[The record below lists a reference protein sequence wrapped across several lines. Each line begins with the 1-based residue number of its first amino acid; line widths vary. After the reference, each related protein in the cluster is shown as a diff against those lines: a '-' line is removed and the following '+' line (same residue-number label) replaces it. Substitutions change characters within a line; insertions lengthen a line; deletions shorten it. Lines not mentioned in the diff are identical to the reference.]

1 MTLWH
6 LVTREILH
14 QKLNFTLGIC
24 SVVVAAGVLVAEL
37 TLLDAHDER
46 THQILAEKEART
58 AEEMARMEDDYRQ
71 IMKKMGFN
79 LLVLPAGQSLES
91 YYATGYVTEYM
102 PEEYV
107 HRLAN
112 SGLMTIRHLLPSI
125 ERKIAWPEQ
134 KGRSIILVGTRGE
147 VPVTHLAPK
156 EPMLLAVNPGEIKVG
171 YQLASTLGLKVGDRV
186 RLLGESFRVS
196 EIYDERGSK
205 DDITVWIDL
214 AKAQEMFGLQGKIN
228 AILALKCLCLGN
240 ELSQIRRD
248 VARILPETQV
258 IEVDSKVVTRAEARE
273 RAGAAAATALA
284 AEQLNRARMRGEVEK
299 FAAWLIPMVII
310 GSTVWITLLALGNVR
325 SRRNEIGILRALGL
339 RSVQILNIFLAKAI
353 LLGIIG
359 AFIGFFAGFAIGVS
373 SGELSVN
380 MQSAAKL
387 FNPLLFLLV
396 LFTAPLLAALASWI
410 PALIAAG
417 QDPAEVLREE

>member
-1 MTLWH
+1 MTLWR

-14 QKLNFTLGIC
+14 QKLNFALGIC
-24 SVVVAAGVLVAEL
+24 SVIVAAGVLVAEL

-46 THQILAEKEART
+46 TGQIMAEKEAGT
-58 AEEMARMEDDYRQ
+58 AEEMARLEDDYRQ
-71 IMKKMGFN
+71 IMKKLGFN

-107 HRLAN
+107 HRLAG

-156 EPMLLAVNPGEIKVG
+156 EPMLLAVKAGEMKLG
-171 YQLASTLGLKVGDRV
+171 YQLAASLELKLGDRV
-186 RLLGESFRVS
+186 RLLGENFRVS
-196 EIYDERGSK
+196 EIYEERGTK

-214 AKAQEMFGLQGKIN
+214 AQAQQMFALQGKIN
-228 AILALKCLCLGN
+228 AILALKCHCLGN
-240 ELSQIRRD
+240 ELSQIRQD
-248 VARILPETQV
+248 VARVLPETQV
-258 IEVDSKVVTRAEARE
+258 IEVDSKVVTRAEARD
-273 RAGAAAATALA
+273 RAKAASQRALA
-284 AEQLNRARMRGEVEK
+284 AERASRVRMRGEVEK
-299 FAAWLIPMVII
+299 FASWLIPMVII
-310 GSTVWITLLALGNVR
+310 GSTVWIALLALGNVR
-325 SRRNEIGILRALGL
+325 SRRNEIGILRAVGL
-339 RSVQILNIFLAKAI
+339 RSVQILNIFLTKAV
-353 LLGIIG
+353 LLGLIG
-359 AFIGFFAGFAIGVS
+359 AFFGYLAGFAIGVA
-373 SGELSVN
+373 SGELSPN
-380 MQSAAKL
+380 AQTFARL
-387 FNPLLFLLV
+387 FNPGLLLLV
-396 LFTAPLLAALASWI
+396 LFSAPLLSALASWI

>member
-14 QKLNFTLGIC
+14 QKLNFALGIC
-24 SVVVAAGVLVAEL
+24 SVIVAAGVLVAEL

-46 THQILAEKEART
+46 TRQILVEKEART
-58 AEEMARMEDDYRQ
+58 AEEMARMEDDYRK
-71 IMKKMGFN
+71 IMKKLGFN
-79 LLVLPAGQSLES
+79 LLILPAGQSLEN

-107 HRLAN
+107 HRLAG

-125 ERKIAWPEQ
+125 EQKITWPEQ

-156 EPMLLAVNPGEIKVG
+156 EPMLLAVNPGEMIVG
-171 YQLASTLGLKVGDRV
+171 YQIAISLGLKVGDRV
-186 RLLGESFRVS
+186 RLFRESFRIS
-196 EIYDERGSK
+196 EIHDERGTK
-205 DDITVWIDL
+205 DDITIWIDL

-228 AILALKCLCLGN
+228 AILALKCHCLGN
-240 ELSQIRRD
+240 QLSQIRED
-248 VARILPETQV
+248 VARILPETQIV
-258 IEVDSKVVTRAEARE
+258 EVDSKVVTRAEARD
-273 RAGAAAATALA
+273 RARAAAEMALA
-284 AEQLNRARMRGEVEK
+284 AEQANRTRMRGELEK

-310 GSTVWITLLALGNVR
+310 GSTVWIALLALGNVR
-325 SRRNEIGILRALGL
+325 HRRNEIGILRAVGL
-339 RSVQILNIFLAKAI
+339 RSVQVLNIFLAKAI

-359 AFIGFFAGFAIGVS
+359 AFLGYLAGFAVGVA
-373 SGELSVN
+373 SGEMAMN
-380 MQSAAKL
+380 MQTAGKL
-387 FNPLLFLLV
+387 FNPGLFFLV
-396 LFTAPLLAALASWI
+396 LFTAPLLSALASWI

>member
-14 QKLNFTLGIC
+14 QKLNFALGIC
-24 SVVVAAGVLVAEL
+24 SVIVAAGVLVAEL

-46 THQILAEKEART
+46 TGQILVEKEART
-58 AEEMARMEDDYRQ
+58 TEEMARMEDDYRK
-71 IMKKMGFN
+71 IMKKLGFN
-79 LLVLPAGQSLES
+79 LLILPAEQSLEN

-107 HRLAN
+107 HRLAG

-125 ERKIAWPEQ
+125 EQKMTWPEQ

-156 EPMLLAVNPGEIKVG
+156 EPMLLAVNPGEMKLG
-171 YQLASTLGLKVGDRV
+171 YQLATSLGLKVGDRV
-186 RLLGESFRVS
+186 RLFRESFRIS
-196 EIYDERGSK
+196 EIHDERGTK

-228 AILALKCLCLGN
+228 AILALKCHCLGN
-240 ELSQIRRD
+240 EVSQIRED
-248 VARILPETQV
+248 VARILPETQIV
-258 IEVDSKVVTRAEARE
+258 EVDSKVVTRAEARD
-273 RAGAAAATALA
+273 RARAAAEMALA
-284 AEQLNRARMRGEVEK
+284 AERANRTRMRGELEK

-310 GSTVWITLLALGNVR
+310 GSTVWIALLALGNVR
-325 SRRNEIGILRALGL
+325 HRRNEIGILRAVGL
-339 RSVQILNIFLAKAI
+339 RSVQVLNIFLAKAI

-359 AFIGFFAGFAIGVS
+359 AFLGYLAGFAVGVA
-373 SGELSVN
+373 SGEMAMN
-380 MQSAAKL
+380 MQTAGKL
-387 FNPLLFLLV
+387 FNPGLFFLV
-396 LFTAPLLAALASWI
+396 LFTAPLLSALASWI

>member
-1 MTLWH
+1 MTLWR

-14 QKLNFTLGIC
+14 QKLNFALGIC
-24 SVVVAAGVLVAEL
+24 SVIVAAGVLVAEL

-46 THQILAEKEART
+46 TGQIMAEKEAGT

-71 IMKKMGFN
+71 IMKKLGFN

-107 HRLAN
+107 HRLAG

-156 EPMLLAVNPGEIKVG
+156 EPMLLAVNPGEMKLG
-171 YQLASTLGLKVGDRV
+171 YQLAASLELKLGDRT
-186 RLLGESFRVS
+186 RLLGENFLVS
-196 EIYDERGSK
+196 EIYEERGTK

-214 AKAQEMFGLQGKIN
+214 AQAQQMFALQGKIN
-228 AILALKCLCLGN
+228 AILALKCHCLGN
-240 ELSQIRRD
+240 ELSQIRQD
-248 VARILPETQV
+248 VARVLPETQV
-258 IEVDSKVVTRAEARE
+258 IEVDSKVVTRAEARD
-273 RAGAAAATALA
+273 RAKAASQRALA
-284 AEQLNRARMRGEVEK
+284 AERANRVRMRGEVGK
-299 FAAWLIPMVII
+299 FASWLIPMVII
-310 GSTVWITLLALGNVR
+310 GSTVWIALLALGNVR
-325 SRRNEIGILRALGL
+325 SRRNEIGILRAVGF
-339 RSVQILNIFLAKAI
+339 RSVQILNIFLAKAV
-353 LLGIIG
+353 LLGLIG
-359 AFIGFFAGFAIGVS
+359 AFLGYLAGFTIGAA
-373 SGELSVN
+373 SGELSPN
-380 MQSAAKL
+380 AQTIARL
-387 FNPLLFLLV
+387 FNPGLLLLV
-396 LFTAPLLAALASWI
+396 LFSAPLLSALASWI

>member
-1 MTLWH
+1 MTLWR

-46 THQILAEKEART
+46 THQIMAEKEANT
-58 AEEMARMEDDYRQ
+58 AEEMARMEDDYRK

-107 HRLAN
+107 HTLAN
-112 SGLMTIRHLLPSI
+112 AGLMTIRHLLPSI

-147 VPVTHLAPK
+147 VPVTHLTPK
-156 EPMLLAVNPGEIKVG
+156 EPMLLAVNQGEIKIG
-171 YQLASTLGLKVGDRV
+171 YQLASTLSLKAGDSV
-186 RLLGESFRVS
+186 RLLGESFRVG
-196 EIYDERGSK
+196 EIYEERGTK

-214 AKAQEMFGLQGKIN
+214 AKAQEMFGLKGKIN

-248 VARILPETQV
+248 VARILPQTQV

-284 AEQLNRARMRGEVEK
+284 AERANRARMRSEVEK

-310 GSTVWITLLALGNVR
+310 GSTVWIALLALGNVR

-359 AFIGFFAGFAIGVS
+359 AFIGFFAGFAAGVF
-373 SGELSVN
+373 SGELSAD

>member
-1 MTLWH
+1 MTLWR

-14 QKLNFTLGIC
+14 QKLNFALGIC
-24 SVVVAAGVLVAEL
+24 SVIVAAGVLVAEL

-46 THQILAEKEART
+46 TGQIMAEKEAGT

-71 IMKKMGFN
+71 IMKKLGFN

-107 HRLAN
+107 HRLAG

-156 EPMLLAVNPGEIKVG
+156 EPMLLAVNPGEMKLG
-171 YQLASTLGLKVGDRV
+171 YQLAASLELKLGDRT
-186 RLLGESFRVS
+186 RLLGENFLVS
-196 EIYDERGSK
+196 EIYEERGTK

-214 AKAQEMFGLQGKIN
+214 AQAQQMFALQGKIN
-228 AILALKCLCLGN
+228 AILALKCHCLGN
-240 ELSQIRRD
+240 ELSQIRQD
-248 VARILPETQV
+248 VARVLPETQV
-258 IEVDSKVVTRAEARE
+258 IEVDSKVVTRAEARD
-273 RAGAAAATALA
+273 RAKAASQRALA
-284 AEQLNRARMRGEVEK
+284 AERANRVRMRGEVGK
-299 FAAWLIPMVII
+299 FASWLIPMVII
-310 GSTVWITLLALGNVR
+310 GSTVWIALLALGNVR
-325 SRRNEIGILRALGL
+325 SRRNEIGILRAVGF
-339 RSVQILNIFLAKAI
+339 RSVQILNIFLAKAV
-353 LLGIIG
+353 LLGLIG
-359 AFIGFFAGFAIGVS
+359 AFLGYLAGFAIGAA
-373 SGELSVN
+373 SGELSPN
-380 MQSAAKL
+380 AQTIARL
-387 FNPLLFLLV
+387 FNPGLLLLV
-396 LFTAPLLAALASWI
+396 LFSAPLLSALASWI